1 MRRDFGEEEL
11 HVAPLL
17 CDKQKPSVDIGAARG
32 VYTAHILDQSR
43 DCLAFEPRPTEA
55 AELKEMFGCLSL
67 PVRVEAVALSDT
79 QGEATLR
86 ILEQDGGRSTIESDN
101 TLEDPDGS
109 GRYEITVPMR
119 QLDEYALEAVGF
131 IKIDVELNLST
142 RRRDRDG

>member
-1 MRRDFGEEEL
+1 
-11 HVAPLL
+11 
-17 CDKQKPSVDIGAARG
+17 
-32 VYTAHILDQSR
+32 
-43 DCLAFEPRPTEA
+43 
-55 AELKEMFGCLSL
+55 L